1 MPKSPKLRTQAST
14 DNTPMT
20 LAGYMRKRTNV
31 TEIDTESSPPS
42 PQLQN
47 CQDILREGWKD
58 SKKQK
63 TQSQLLE

>member
-1 MPKSPKLRTQAST
+1 
-14 DNTPMT
+14 MT